1 MSRLQVDGLTVRLG
15 TGDQAITAVD
25 DVSFE
30 LAEGEVLGLVGESG
44 SGKSTLARALAGI
57 VPLKA
62 GQIVL
67 DGQPIGMLARSQRRA
82 GPRAIQ
88 MIFQDPYSSLNPRM
102 SVRETISEAL
112 AASGQGRSNDRDDEV
127 MQLLSS
133 VGLDTGYADSVPSKL
148 SGGERQRVAIAR
160 TLATRPRILIADEV
174 TSSLDVSIQ
183 AQIFNLLADL
193 IKRQRLTVIFISHNL
208 AVVRLISDRLAVML
222 SGSLVEVA
230 PVDQIVGNP
239 CHPYTKALLAS
250 VPTIGPSPGQRPEG
264 DELLHADPPDPRR
277 LPPGCRLHPRCP
289 VGPAALPDRE
299 LCRTS
304 DPRVSAATRVHR
316 CACHF
321 VAQWQ
326 PGTTDA
332 AQ

>member
-1 MSRLQVDGLTVRLG
+1 MTLLEVNGLTVRFG
-15 TGDQAITAVD
+15 TGDQALTAVD

-30 LAEGEVLGLVGESG
+30 VAEGEVLGLVGESG

-57 VPLKA
+57 VPVKA
-62 GQIVL
+62 GQILL
-67 DGQPIGMLARSQRRA
+67 DGQPIGTLRRSQRRA
-82 GPRAIQ
+82 GRRVVQ

-102 SVRETISEAL
+102 SVRETLSEAL
-112 AASGQGRSNDRDDEV
+112 AASGQGRSGDRDDEI
-127 MQLLSS
+127 MRLLSS
-133 VGLDTGYADSVPSKL
+133 VGLDTGYADSVPSLL

-160 TLATRPRILIADEV
+160 ALATKPRVLIADEV

-193 IKRQRLTVIFISHNL
+193 IKQQRLTVIFISHNL

-230 PVDQIVGNP
+230 PVDQMVSNP

-250 VPTIGPSPGQRPEG
+250 VPTIGASPGQRPES
-264 DELLHADPPDPRR
+264 DELLNGDPPDPRR
-277 LPPGCRLHPRCP
+277 PPPGCRLHPRCP
-289 VGPAALPDRE
+289 VGPVALPDRE

-304 DPRVSAATRVHR
+304 DPRVSAASRLHR

-321 VAQWQ
+321 AAEWQ
-326 PGTTDA
+326 PDTAGA
-332 AQ
+332 AK

>member
-1 MSRLQVDGLTVRLG
+1 MTLLDVNRLTVHFG
-15 TGDQAITAVD
+15 VGDQAVTAVD

-30 LAEGEVLGLVGESG
+30 IAEGEVLGLVGESG
-44 SGKSTLARALAGI
+44 SGKSALARALAGI
-57 VPLKA
+57 VPVKA

-67 DGQPIGMLARSQRRA
+67 DGQPVGALGRSPRRA
-82 GPRAIQ
+82 GRRAIQ

-102 SVRETISEAL
+102 SVRETLSEAL
-112 AASGQGRSNDRDDEV
+112 AASGQGRGGDRDDEI
-127 MQLLSS
+127 MRLLSS
-133 VGLDTGYADSVPSKL
+133 VGLDTGYADSAPSQL

-160 TLATRPRILIADEV
+160 ALASKPRVLIADEV

-230 PVDQIVGNP
+230 PVDQIVSNP

-250 VPTIGPSPGQRPEG
+250 VPTIGPSEGQRSES
-264 DELLHADPPDPRR
+264 DELLQADPPDPRR

-289 VGPAALPDRE
+289 VGPVPFPDRE
-299 LCRTS
+299 VCRTS
-304 DPRVSAATRVHR
+304 DPRVSAASRLHR

-321 VAQWQ
+321 AAQWQ
-326 PGTTDA
+326 PDPAGVA
-332 AQ
+332 K